1 MSPLIIVCVFLCVFV
16 LFCTFTFCNSRF
28 DTETVPA
35 LTPIFFTLT
44 SFVTVPKKPIPIY
57 LEPSISSVW
66 FTFTL
71 EITGLPVARIVFP
84 SVIFVCPSA
93 NFAPLMSPDTIS
105 GVQRSSSLF
114 EFTPS
119 FDKSISRKMM

>member
-1 MSPLIIVCVFLCVFV
+1 ML
-16 LFCTFTFCNSRF
+16 FTF
-28 DTETVPA
+28 
-35 LTPIFFTLT
+35 T

-71 EITGLPVARIVFP
+71 EITGLPVARILF
-84 SVIFVCPSA
+84 SSA
-93 NFAPLMSPDTIS
+93 NFVSPPESLAPTISPDTIS
-105 GVQRSSSLF
+105 GVHRSSSLF

-119 FDKSISRKMM
+119 LDKSISRKMM

>member
-1 MSPLIIVCVFLCVFV
+1 MVCVFLCLFV

-35 LTPIFFTLT
+35 LTPMLFTFT
-44 SFVTVPKKPIPIY
+44 SFVIVPKNPIPIY

-71 EITGLPVARIVFP
+71 EITGFPVAKIEFP
-84 SVIFVCPSA
+84 SVSVACPSA

-105 GVQRSSSLF
+105 GVHRSSSLF

-119 FDKSISRKMM
+119 LDKSISRKMM